1 MWYIFGCF
9 QRVGVDEFDYY
20 RVEMI
25 FQVMMS
31 QNKNKL
37 MKILLIIF
45 YRILKEGSIFFNLK
59 LLDF

>member
-31 QNKNKL
+31 QKKKINENFINKFFKE
-37 MKILLIIF
+37 F
-45 YRILKEGSIFFNLK
+45 YRNEF
-59 LLDF
+59 

>member
-31 QNKNKL
+31 QKKKINENFINK
-37 MKILLIIF
+37 
-45 YRILKEGSIFFNLK
+45 FFIE
-59 LLDF
+59 F

>member
-20 RVEMI
+20 RVEMV

-31 QNKNKL
+31 QKKNKL
-37 MKILLIIF
+37 MKILLINF
-45 YRILKEGSIFFNLK
+45 LQNFKGKKYF
-59 LLDF
+59 